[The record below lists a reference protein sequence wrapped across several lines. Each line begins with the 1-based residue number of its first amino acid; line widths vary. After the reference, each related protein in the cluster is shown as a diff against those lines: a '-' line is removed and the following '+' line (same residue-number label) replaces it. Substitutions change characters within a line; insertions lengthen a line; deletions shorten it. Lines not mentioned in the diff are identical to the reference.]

1 MSDILPQNN
10 TLSSGE
16 KNCNYLEKKALK
28 DKNNQDLNNILKD
41 ILFALNNNPSQ
52 RVITSAENYIK
63 ELEMLKLKYETG
75 TYFKSSNPQIY
86 TKREDLIKHIEE
98 ITEDFDNLSD
108 EFVLYSDIKKIL
120 DNLREYPNQKKE
132 LLVSIDKSIL
142 PDGAHIDN
150 TTGNIELNILSPILG
165 IGNINLNGVSYNNGA
180 FSISGQKFIINTQ
193 SLRGPFLGVT
203 DTYTIIIN
211 EVGGG
216 QIQVTLEI
224 SKGSYVWVKSLSV
237 HNFKSS

>member
-10 TLSSGE
+10 TLSSWE

-63 ELEMLKLKYETG
+63 ELEMLKLKYETW

-142 PDGAHIDN
+142 PDWAHIDN
-150 TTGNIELNILSPILG
+150 TTWNIELNILSPILG
-165 IGNINLNGVSYNNGA
+165 IGNINLNWVSYNNWA
-180 FSISGQKFIINTQ
+180 FSISWQKFIINTQ
-193 SLRGPFLGVT
+193 SLRGPFLWVT

-211 EVGGG
+211 EVWWG

-224 SKGSYVWVKSLSV
+224 SKWSYVWVKSLSV

>member
-1 MSDILPQNN
+1 
-10 TLSSGE
+10 
-16 KNCNYLEKKALK
+16 
-28 DKNNQDLNNILKD
+28 
-41 ILFALNNNPSQ
+41 
-52 RVITSAENYIK
+52 
-63 ELEMLKLKYETG
+63 MLKLKYETW

-142 PDGAHIDN
+142 PDWAHIDN
-150 TTGNIELNILSPILG
+150 TTWNIELNILSPILG
-165 IGNINLNGVSYNNGA
+165 IGNINLNWVSYNNWA
-180 FSISGQKFIINTQ
+180 FSISWQKFIINTQ
-193 SLRGPFLGVT
+193 SLRGPFLWVT

-211 EVGGG
+211 EVWWG

-224 SKGSYVWVKSLSV
+224 SKWSYVWVKSLSV